1 MADSNQKK
9 TATVATAAASSG
21 GPILSANVPQQV
33 SYSGQN
39 FIELD
44 LPEAA
49 FLATAAAKGGQG

>member
-9 TATVATAAASSG
+9 TAAAAAAPSG

-44 LPEAA
+44 LPETA